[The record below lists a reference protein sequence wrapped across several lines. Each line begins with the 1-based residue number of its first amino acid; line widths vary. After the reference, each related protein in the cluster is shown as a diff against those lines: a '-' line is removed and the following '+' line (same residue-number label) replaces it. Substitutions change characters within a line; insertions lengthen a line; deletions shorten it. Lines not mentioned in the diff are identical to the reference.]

1 MKIITL
7 YKYTREDGGITVSPN
22 KPECE
27 YAELVRIVADEGKR
41 ITQDGETLYIV
52 IDQEASDGWYEV
64 DDPQSEQEV
73 TDEHIEQI
81 G

>member
-41 ITQDGETLYIV
+41 ITKDDTAFYTV
-52 IDQEASDGWYEV
+52 IDQETSDEWYEV
-64 DDPQSEQEV
+64 DEPQSEQEV
-73 TDEHIEQI
+73 IDEHIE
-81 G
+81 

>member
-27 YAELVRIVADEGKR
+27 YTELVRIVADEGKR
-41 ITQDGETLYIV
+41 ITKDGENLYTV
-52 IDQEASDGWYEV
+52 IDQATTNGWYEV
-64 DDPQSEQEV
+64 DAPEESGGV
-73 TDEHIEQI
+73 V
-81 G
+81 